1 MFRAYEGDL
10 EKVRRVYATLPR
22 RSHSLE
28 VKYSEVSQKWDQM
41 LATADANNERWVD
54 QVSHISIVLYFSME
68 KVNVDV
74 HGISNWHSCMY
85 INY

>member
-10 EKVRRVYATLPR
+10 DKVRRVYATLPR

-41 LATADANNERWVD
+41 LATAEANNER
-54 QVSHISIVLYFSME
+54 
-68 KVNVDV
+68 
-74 HGISNWHSCMY
+74 
-85 INY
+85 